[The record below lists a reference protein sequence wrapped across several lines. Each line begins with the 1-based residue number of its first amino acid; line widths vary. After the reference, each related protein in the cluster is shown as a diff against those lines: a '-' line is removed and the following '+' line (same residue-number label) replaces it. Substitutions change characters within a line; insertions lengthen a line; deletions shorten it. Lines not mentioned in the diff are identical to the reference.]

1 MKIDVAVC
9 GIEGTGKTTAVKLI
23 DQMMREAGYSTRRVP
38 FMQLSFNHFT
48 SPHRRVARA
57 AKKAAGFKEGVPMS
71 RYDENLGALLD
82 VKPTSLSVAYFL
94 VFVFRVIAFRIY
106 FGLTRREQVLI
117 FERYFYDNIAH
128 RTTSRG
134 WQWALESVML
144 AITPK
149 PTTVFFLT
157 ASCDEIVARRPRISR
172 DSVLGLLARFQVLED
187 KIGAVVTIDTMRD
200 VALLED
206 ELRKHLNQYFVD
218 VG

>member
-9 GIEGTGKTTAVKLI
+9 GIEGTGKTTAAKLI
-23 DQMMREAGYSTRRVP
+23 DQIMKDAGYSTRRVP

-48 SPHRRVARA
+48 SPHRGVARA

-82 VKPTSLSVAYFL
+82 VKPTSLSVAYFV
-94 VFVFRVIAFRIY
+94 VFVFRVIAFRI
-106 FGLTRREQVLI
+106 FFALTRREQVLV

-128 RTTSRG
+128 KTTPSP
-134 WQWALESVML
+134 WQRVLESVML

-149 PTTVFFLT
+149 PKIVFFLT
-157 ASCDEIVARRPRISR
+157 ASCDQIVVRRPRISR
-172 DSVLGLLARFQVLED
+172 DSVLGLLSRFEVLKD

-200 VALLED
+200 VAMLD
-206 ELRKHLNQYFVD
+206 DQLRKHLNPYFVNA
-218 VG
+218 G